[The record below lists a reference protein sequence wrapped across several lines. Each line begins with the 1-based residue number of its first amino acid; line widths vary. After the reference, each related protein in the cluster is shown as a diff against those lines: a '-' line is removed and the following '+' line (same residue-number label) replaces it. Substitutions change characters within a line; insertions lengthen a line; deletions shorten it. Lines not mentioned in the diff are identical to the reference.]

1 MKKIDIFCRRLVK
14 ATVLNWTHQL
24 RNHLSIN
31 FILSVFGD
39 QSINF
44 RFDQLDSDVFF
55 ARTQQNSRNL
65 WSTRYLGLTTGEVL
79 SRCWNLG
86 AEGRNRDN
94 FFAKRNQHRP
104 LSREHKRGG
113 RELTRAKR
121 GPCRF
126 IFGWNWSSRLIT
138 VRWHFTSK
146 VRTKT
151 NLPWIVL

>member
-44 RFDQLDSDVFF
+44 RFDQLDSDVSF

-65 WSTRYLGLTTGEVL
+65 WSTRYLGLTSGEVL
-79 SRCWNLG
+79 SRCWNFD
-86 AEGRNRDN
+86 AEVRNWDI
-94 FFAKRNQHRP
+94 FCEKKWHLP
-104 LSREHKRGG
+104 LSREHKRG
-113 RELTRAKR
+113 
-121 GPCRF
+121 PCRV

-138 VRWHFTSK
+138 VSWHFTSK

-151 NLPWIVL
+151 NLLWIVL